1 MDSDLNVGAGSLAP
15 APLAPTPV
23 AELPGVGIRVD
34 GALVAWFADPEA
46 AGEWATENHFGNWLA
61 HPCTMP
67 NRPPFTPAQI
77 AEAEREGALLW
88 AKLQPGR
95 LAED

>member
-1 MDSDLNVGAGSLAP
+1 MTSLAP
-15 APLAPTPV
+15 REDSSV
-23 AELPGVGIRVD
+23 AEISGVGIRVD
-34 GALVAWFADPEA
+34 GALVAWFAASEDAEN
-46 AGEWATENHFGNWLA
+46 WARANHFGNWLA

-67 NRPPFTPAQI
+67 NRPPFTPEQI

-95 LAED
+95 LADD